1 MVGATKDEERVEEL
15 KQEEEQVN
23 DNKIEEVVEELE
35 ELEDN
40 RNVTKSKE
48 DAFSP
53 ARFLNATEN
62 DASDLESELAAERR
76 FDVTINDI
84 RLHQHHH
91 NHRDNEPT
99 PLLDLNEEKEV

>member
-1 MVGATKDEERVEEL
+1 MVGATKDGVEEL

-23 DNKIEEVVEELE
+23 DIKIEEVVEELE
-35 ELEDN
+35 ELEYN

>member
-1 MVGATKDEERVEEL
+1 VVGATKDGVEEL
-15 KQEEEQVN
+15 KQEEQVN
-23 DNKIEEVVEELE
+23 DIKIEEVVEELE
-35 ELEDN
+35 ELEYN

>member
-1 MVGATKDEERVEEL
+1 MVGATKDGVEEL

-23 DNKIEEVVEELE
+23 ENKIEEVVEELE